1 MQPSLSLL
9 TLYDKLSEVNGQTKI
24 DHIIQGCKNQQRKS
38 QKALYDLYCDAMFTI
53 AYRIVDN
60 RDEAQDVL
68 QEAFIE
74 VFRSFH
80 TFRGDSAIGAWI
92 KSILIR
98 KALKKLRNLRFTEG
112 FEENGADFPLELP
125 NDLSGE
131 YLEQLILE
139 LPTGFRTVFLL
150 FEVEG
155 YSHQEIANMLNISES
170 TSKSQ
175 LSRAKKKLR
184 SKIEKINQL

>member
-1 MQPSLSLL
+1 VTDSRN
-9 TLYDKLSEVNGQTKI
+9 E
-24 DHIIQGCKNQQRKS
+24 HIIEGCREQKREA

-74 VFRSFH
+74 VFRNFH
-80 TFRGDSAIGAWI
+80 TFRGESSIGAWI
-92 KSILIR
+92 KSIVVR
-98 KALKKLRNLRFTEG
+98 KALKKLRNLTFTVSFG
-112 FEENGADFPLELP
+112 ENGADFPLELP

-131 YLEQLILE
+131 YLEQLILD
-139 LPTGFRTVFLL
+139 LPKGFRTVFLL

-155 YSHQEIANMLNISES
+155 YSHQEIADMLKISES

-175 LSRAKKKLR
+175 LSRAKKSLR
-184 SKIEKINQL
+184 SKIETINQL